1 MVVSRVNKPKT
12 KRGKR
17 FLENRDPKVVEN
29 VKKAMFIKG
38 GRTSE
43 KVTKA
48 LKQFYMLKSP
58 FSLMLSKKNILRP
71 FDDVNPLEYLAQK
84 NDHSLFMFGF
94 DSKKRPDSLIIGRMF
109 DNQVLDMFEFGV
121 EKFVPMEEFKNE
133 KVTLGTKPMLVF
145 NGEAFSVDPE
155 YMRLKC
161 LFTDYFRGETA
172 ENIRLQGLEHVL
184 HFTALDG
191 KIYFRS
197 YKTTFLKSGTKVPN
211 VELSEIGPA
220 FDFVFRRSKLGSD
233 DIFKKSKKQPK
244 EIMANKKKNISRDG
258 LGTTYGR
265 IHMQKQDL
273 DKLQTR
279 KLKAFKRKFDKS
291 EEENGKDEIKNKK
304 AKKNTENAAE

>member
-1 MVVSRVNKPKT
+1 MVVSRINKPKT

-29 VKKAMFIKG
+29 VKRAMFIKG

-43 KVTKA
+43 KITKT
-48 LKQFYMLKSP
+48 LKQFYILKTP
-58 FSLMLSKKNILRP
+58 FALMLSKKNILRP
-71 FDDVNPLEYLAQK
+71 FDDSNPLEYLAQK

-109 DNQVLDMFEFGV
+109 NNQVLDMFEFGI
-121 EKFVPMEEFKNE
+121 EKFISMEDFKND

-155 YMRLKC
+155 YIRLKC
-161 LFTDYFRGETA
+161 LLTDYFRGEVVQ
-172 ENIRLQGLEHVL
+172 NIRLQGLEHVIN
-184 HFTALDG
+184 FTALDG

-197 YKTTFLKSGTKVPN
+197 FKTVFLKSGTKIPN
-211 VELSEIGPA
+211 VELTEIGPS
-220 FDFVFRRSKLGSD
+220 FDFVVRRSKLASD
-233 DIFKKSKKQPK
+233 DLYKKSKKQPK
-244 EIMANKKKNISRDG
+244 EIMPNKKKNVVRDG

-273 DKLQTR
+273 DRLQLR
-279 KLKAFKRKFDKS
+279 KLKAFKRKFDKPDQNKS
-291 EEENGKDEIKNKK
+291 GNENNKK
-304 AKKNTENAAE
+304 AKKDTVTE